1 MQVIHNPCGSVA
13 VASTRSNSKQ
23 LLANLLQTPQHPQQR
38 HSQLPPAAAAP
49 QHPAAPAAAAKQQKG
64 KLYSTTSSRSHSN
77 APLGRP
83 SSTPQTSRPAA
94 KKKPRFSI
102 KDTPPPSAQALVT
115 PQAKGRSTSAA
126 AAAAAGSGSS
136 AASLAALLGGA
147 AATPNRQQPGT
158 KADTSS
164 RTPVQHSMGGG
175 MAGLFA
181 TPRHSSSKPPA
192 QPRAAVPGQAGQQP
206 TPGPAAAGAGDAA
219 AAVPAAAE
227 DGQAAGTSA
236 AAAAGGA
243 DAVTPVTGSKRRAS
257 AVNPLEVMSASRQ
270 RQRAFLDRLPA
281 GPAAAAAVAAG
292 GGGGGGGAGSG
303 DVLPGLQLAGVRVP
317 LGASLSKVWQQL
329 QEVRKKQ
336 QHRLEENPEGDA
348 GE

>member
-1 MQVIHNPCGSVA
+1 MQVTHTPRSVA
-13 VASTRSNSKQ
+13 VASSRSNR

-49 QHPAAPAAAAKQQKG
+49 QHPAAPAAVTNQQGKQQKG
-64 KLYSTTSSRSHSN
+64 KLYSTTSSRRHSN

-83 SSTPQTSRPAA
+83 SSSPQTRPA

-126 AAAAAGSGSS
+126 TAAVAGSGSS
-136 AASLAALLGGA
+136 AAFLAALLGGA
-147 AATPNRQQPGT
+147 AATPHRQQPDA
-158 KADTSS
+158 KADNSS

-181 TPRHSSSKPPA
+181 TPRHSSSKLPA
-192 QPRAAVPGQAGQQP
+192 QPRAVVPGPAPGQQP
-206 TPGPAAAGAGDAA
+206 TPGPAAAGAGNVA
-219 AAVPAAAE
+219 AAVPAAE
-227 DGQAAGTSA
+227 DDGQAAGTP

-243 DAVTPVTGSKRRAS
+243 DAVTPATGSKRRAS

-281 GPAAAAAVAAG
+281 GQTAAAAAAA

-336 QHRLEENPEGDA
+336 QDRLEEYPESDA